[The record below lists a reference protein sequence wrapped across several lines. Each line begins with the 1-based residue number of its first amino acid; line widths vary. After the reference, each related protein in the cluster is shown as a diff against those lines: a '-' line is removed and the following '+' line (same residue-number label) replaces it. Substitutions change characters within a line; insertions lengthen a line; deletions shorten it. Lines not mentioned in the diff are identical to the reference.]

1 MASGVLFVVATP
13 IGNLDDITLR
23 ALETLKHATLIAA
36 EDTRH
41 SRKLLERY
49 GIETPLISL
58 HEHNEEEQA
67 PTLVTRMRGGESVA
81 LISDAGTP
89 LLSDP
94 GYRLVKLAAEA
105 GIQVT
110 PIPGASAVTAALCVS
125 ALPTDRF
132 CFEGFLPAKS
142 GARRTRLEKLKAE
155 LRTQIFFESSHRIV
169 AMLQDLADIFGAER
183 QAAVCREMTK
193 QFETVLRDDLG
204 ALAARVENEANQQRG
219 EFVIV
224 VAGHSAS
231 QDETVAAGLEMAQ
244 ALLEFL
250 PASQAAKVA
259 ARLTGAPRRTL
270 YEHIGK

>member
-1 MASGVLFVVATP
+1 
-13 IGNLDDITLR
+13 
-23 ALETLKHATLIAA
+23 
-36 EDTRH
+36 
-41 SRKLLERY
+41 
-49 GIETPLISL
+49 
-58 HEHNEEEQA
+58 
-67 PTLVTRMRGGESVA
+67 
-81 LISDAGTP
+81 
-89 LLSDP
+89 
-94 GYRLVKLAAEA
+94 
-105 GIQVT
+105 
-110 PIPGASAVTAALCVS
+110 
-125 ALPTDRF
+125 
-132 CFEGFLPAKS
+132 
-142 GARRTRLEKLKAE
+142 
-155 LRTQIFFESSHRIV
+155 
-169 AMLQDLADIFGAER
+169 MLQDLADIFGAER

>member
-110 PIPGASAVTAALCVS
+110 PIPGASAVTAALCVC

-155 LRTQIFFESSHRIV
+155 PRTQIFFESSHRIV

>member
-23 ALETLKHATLIAA
+23 ALETLKLATLIAA

-142 GARRTRLEKLKAE
+142 GARRTRLERLKAE
-155 LRTQIFFESSHRIV
+155 PRTQIFFESSHRIV